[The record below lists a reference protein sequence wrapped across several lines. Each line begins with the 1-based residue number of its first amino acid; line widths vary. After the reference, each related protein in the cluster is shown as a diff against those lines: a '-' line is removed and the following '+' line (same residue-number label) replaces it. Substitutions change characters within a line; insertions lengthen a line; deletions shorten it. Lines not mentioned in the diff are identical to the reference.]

1 MANSTLNIAL
11 VRQILLI
18 PSIVLTKGLI
28 ASYVK
33 VTSNEIKDALQ
44 YLLEKQLLIEDK
56 YLLCGKRQINAYLK
70 YVPQNI
76 ENRTNKYLLQK
87 RLLEV
92 DVNVNKYIDSIKTIR
107 YATPSL
113 SASNLLISKFEQTE
127 YKQLNVNFVIK
138 HKGMLALGN

>member
-1 MANSTLNIAL
+1 MNIAL

-127 YKQLNVNFVIK
+127 YKQLNVDFVIK
-138 HKGMLALGN
+138 HKGTLALDN